1 MNRFSNIFLI
11 LIVTILFNS
20 CEKDDL
26 CTPDQAVTPRMV
38 IEFKDALSPSEDKA
52 VDRIQV
58 QEIGSSDF
66 APLDST
72 GSTSLDDTENIS
84 IPLRTNSSTTSYNL
98 ILTKDGT
105 INSDN
110 IDFSYVLEEEYVS
123 RACGFRIIYNDLSR
137 FQTPEST
144 GTQWIQRAVVVQENV
159 TNNTD
164 IHVQI
169 FH

>member
-1 MNRFSNIFLI
+1 MNRLYTIFLI
-11 LIVTILFNS
+11 LIAPIFFYS

-26 CTPDQAVTPRMV
+26 CTPDQAATPSMV
-38 IEFKDALSPSEDKA
+38 IEFKDVFNPSENKA

-58 QEIGSSDF
+58 LEIGSSNF
-66 APLDST
+66 APLNST
-72 GSTSLDDTENIS
+72 GSTSLDGTETIS
-84 IPLRTNSSTTSYNL
+84 IPLRTNSSSTSYNF
-98 ILTKDGT
+98 ILTQDGT

-110 IDFSYVLEEEYVS
+110 TNFSYVLEEEYVS
-123 RACGFRIIYNDLSR
+123 SACGFRIIYNDLSVS
-137 FQTPEST
+137 QTPEST
-144 GTQWIQRAVVVQENV
+144 GTQWIQRVVVVQENV